1 MHSSHATPEL
11 TAYDAEKGVV
21 MEKVVEQTAS
31 EDNVVTGETNQLK
44 KSLKSRHM
52 QMIAIGQYTLTN
64 IALEVSNSSQAAQS
78 VLVFSSVQVL
88 RSEPAAL
95 AASSSVS

>member
-21 MEKVVEQTAS
+21 MEKVVEQTAF

-52 QMIAIGQYTLTN
+52 QMIAIG
-64 IALEVSNSSQAAQS
+64 
-78 VLVFSSVQVL
+78 
-88 RSEPAAL
+88 
-95 AASSSVS
+95 